1 MEVYKIESQGET
13 DHVAVDGDI
22 LAAVKFYVCETGCD
36 LDDIESI
43 SLFPREQWKD
53 MTITFDEPEFGSVTV
68 EDYMQGHTWNEVIA
82 STNY

>member
-43 SLFPREQWKD
+43 SLFPRENWK
-53 MTITFDEPEFGSVTV
+53 TFEIRYEETDEKWSM